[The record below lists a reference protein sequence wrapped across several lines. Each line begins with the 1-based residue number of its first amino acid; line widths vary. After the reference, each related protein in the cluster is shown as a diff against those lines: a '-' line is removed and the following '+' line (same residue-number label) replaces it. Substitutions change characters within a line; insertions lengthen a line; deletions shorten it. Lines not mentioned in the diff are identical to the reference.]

1 QFSKQ
6 IWAAHASGAVQ
17 QSLGPEAVL
26 AGGVVAAFRLSAAGF
41 GLGTGFDAAGQY
53 WQHGNVRPEQSL
65 VAGITGAG
73 AIASVTS
80 LPTAL
85 RFYGVPAAG
94 AGVAGTNTTFNNFF
108 YGEDTNIWAAGGLGA
123 VFGAVGPRVGARVE
137 SELTQI
143 ITNAPRIPITGS
155 ATVPLQSR
163 LHNVPRHVGSTVSHT
178 VSNLPSFIPL
188 DNGRQPLGSQ
198 P

>member
-1 QFSKQ
+1 MNNELKTLNQFSKQ

-73 AIASVTS
+73 
-80 LPTAL
+80 
-85 RFYGVPAAG
+85 
-94 AGVAGTNTTFNNFF
+94 
-108 YGEDTNIWAAGGLGA
+108 GLGA
-123 VFGAVGPRVGARVE
+123 VFGVVGPVAGSAAQR
-137 SELTQI
+137 LTTTI